1 MTKQKETTIESLND
15 DVCLGRII
23 SDVPLTCKIASGSS
37 GAGYLSKELINKMII
52 TMKRAGHSFTHLYVS
67 PEDVADIIEWSD
79 TDFDPVTKREL
90 VQAGE
95 AGVFW
100 NITIYKRYCLK
111 DGSVYG
117 FSFVDGIVDA
127 VCVGIID
134 RF

>member
-1 MTKQKETTIESLND
+1 MSNKSTVTFEDLND
-15 DVCLGRII
+15 DNYLKG
-23 SDVPLTCKIASGSS
+23 IASRDLQTCEIARGRP